1 MQARVRAEEAEGDPA
16 FIDPGRWVA
25 FEAADVAGPGGEGGK
40 TDGEA
45 AADAF
50 SKRRGGRFAVAAPAL
65 GE

>member
-16 FIDPGRWVA
+16 LIDPGWWVA
-25 FEAADVAGPGGEGGK
+25 FKAANVAGPEGEGGK
-40 TDGEA
+40 ADGKA

-50 SKRRGGRFAVAAPAL
+50 SERRRGRFAVAAPTL